1 MSAFSAFA
9 MRNWRAIGIGLLAL
23 LFAGQEARVRSLKG
37 DLREARAE
45 AKAERAASAAF
56 AGQVRANSERI
67 ARRAADLARRVEA
80 SQARITQETEDDYQT
95 RLDRL
100 RADFDRRLRAEAEDR
115 AGAGGGGD
123 DVPGLP
129 GAAGRF
135 DGAAAP
141 TGPDAGFEFACRAN
155 TLQLE
160 GLQVWV
166 RRQAAVER

>member
-1 MSAFSAFA
+1 VSAFVAFA
-9 MRNWRAIGIGLLAL
+9 ARNWRAIGIGLLAL
-23 LFAGQEARVRSLKG
+23 LLVGQEARVRFLKG

-45 AKAERAASAAF
+45 LKAERAASAAF
-56 AGQVRANSERI
+56 AAQVRATSESI
-67 ARRAADLARRVEA
+67 ARRAVELARRVEA

-95 RLDRL
+95 RLARL
-100 RADFDRRLRAEAEDR
+100 RADFDRRLRAETADR

-123 DVPGLP
+123 GVPGLP
-129 GAAGRF
+129 GAAGRP

-141 TGPDAGFEFACRAN
+141 AALGAGFEFACRAN
-155 TLQLE
+155 TIQLE